1 MSILVVTWN
10 YPPRRGGIEYLVS
23 KLCAGL
29 RQRHS
34 LLVVTSHAPPPQPV
48 EEYVFRAPWPG
59 LMLFC
64 LYALW
69 RGAVLLCRNP
79 EIDVVF
85 GGSVLVTPLVL
96 ILARLF
102 RRKAIV
108 LAHGLDVIYP
118 NRFYQAMCVRWVTLC
133 DRVVANSA
141 YTGSLVAKQMARPGL
156 ISVIPPGVDPERFES
171 GGSPELVKEKFGLV
185 GKRIILFVGRLAKR
199 KGVKEFIKESFGRIA
214 KEVPNACLVI
224 VGDNPSQ
231 SLTHREDT
239 LSEIR
244 RVISGMNLQNHI
256 RLLGSLNDEEVIE
269 LYQACDVFVLPA
281 LPPTDDIE
289 GFGIVLLEAAAA
301 GKAVVATR
309 VGGIPDA
316 VEDGKSGILVEAGD
330 HAALQRAIIDLL
342 HDDSRRLSMAVQA
355 RDRVVKQFSW
365 NRIFERYTAILGL
378 LMTPTASE

>member
-34 LLVVTSHAPPPQPV
+34 LRVVTSHAPTRLPK
-48 EEYVFRAPWPG
+48 EKDVFRAPWPG
-59 LMLFC
+59 LMPFC

-69 RGAVLLCRNP
+69 RGAVLLWRYP
-79 EIDVVF
+79 EMEVVF

-96 ILARLF
+96 ILALLF

-108 LAHGLDVIYP
+108 QAHGLDVIYS
-118 NRFYQAMCVRWVTLC
+118 NRLYQAMCVRWLGWC

-141 YTGSLVAKQMARPGL
+141 YTGSLIEEKMVRPGL
-156 ISVIPPGVDPERFES
+156 ISVIPPGVDPERFAS
-171 GGSPELVKEKFGLV
+171 GHSPELVKDKFGLV
-185 GKRIILFVGRLAKR
+185 EKRIILFVGRLAKR
-199 KGVKEFIKESFGRIA
+199 KGVKEFIKESFMGIV

-224 VGDNPSQ
+224 VGDNPSE

-239 LSEIR
+239 LCEIM
-244 RVISGMNLQNHI
+244 RVISAMNLQNHI
-256 RLLGSLNDEEVIE
+256 RLLGALSDDEVIE

-281 LPPTDDIE
+281 LAGTEDIE

-316 VEDGKSGILVEAGD
+316 VEDGKTGILVEAGD
-330 HAALQRAIIDLL
+330 HAALRRAIIDLL
-342 HDDSRRLSMAVQA
+342 RDDCRRLRMAVHA
-355 RDRVVKQFSW
+355 RERVIKHFNW
-365 NRIFERYTAILGL
+365 NRIFERYATILDL
-378 LMTPTASE
+378 RLTPAANE